1 MGRDD
6 YSAGQN
12 VEMEPLTG
20 GSNQYDARPSG
31 GDPNAILNSC
41 KDIDQGIREI
51 ERSMGELQIL
61 HKRVLDNPETSNTQF
76 EAKAAE
82 IQAMYKNLI
91 GKMKSIKM
99 KPESGSPRNAQQ
111 VGFID
116 RKLRDTYQSYTQL
129 DAEFRRRLEDQ
140 MKRQYR
146 IVRPDA
152 TEEEVRR
159 AVEQGDQQVFSQAL
173 MQSDRRGQ
181 SRSALNAVQARH
193 EAIQKIEQQMIEL
206 AQLFQDMENL
216 VVQQEAAVVN
226 IEMKGEEVV
235 ENMEGGNKELT
246 SGIQSARN
254 ARKWKW
260 YCLGIS
266 VLIVIIIVV
275 VVVIYKCVVLNTCGS
290 SKPAN
295 KRSIEPS
302 KIFGIVGEPYTPARK
317 VKHAVIPGLA
327 WKGDT
332 LVTAKKA
339 RDLSG

>member
-1 MGRDD
+1 
-6 YSAGQN
+6 
-12 VEMEPLTG
+12 MEPLTG
-20 GSNQYDARPSG
+20 GSNQYDNRPS
-31 GDPNAILNSC
+31 DPNAILNSC
-41 KDIDQGIREI
+41 REIDQGIKEI
-51 ERSMGELQIL
+51 ERAMGELQTL
-61 HKRVLDNPETSNTQF
+61 HKRVLDNPEMSNTQF

-91 GKMKSIKM
+91 GRMKSIKM

-116 RKLRDTYQSYTQL
+116 RKLRDTYQTYTQL

-152 TEEEVRR
+152 PEEEVRR

-235 ENMEGGNKELT
+235 ENMDKGNEQLT
-246 SGIQSARN
+246 SGIKSARN

-266 VLIVIIIVV
+266 G
-275 VVVIYKCVVLNTCGS
+275 TS
-290 SKPAN
+290 SPPCIFKPC
-295 KRSIEPS
+295 
-302 KIFGIVGEPYTPARK
+302 
-317 VKHAVIPGLA
+317 
-327 WKGDT
+327 
-332 LVTAKKA
+332 
-339 RDLSG
+339 